1 MNWWARGLGGCF
13 RSLSVATHC
22 CHYLGRFVFTDL
34 IVSWNPNGAG
44 VVEAANWSMG
54 FGEGSYF
61 GSDGRS
67 SGCGEIGML
76 VGAGV
81 VAEGFGEVWMEGVRD
96 FDSRRPQT
104 DGVILEE
111 VRDPNNC
118 PLGRLG
124 GELVETLHRLLDP
137 PEGVLL

>member
-1 MNWWARGLGGCF
+1 ML
-13 RSLSVATHC
+13 
-22 CHYLGRFVFTDL
+22 TDL
-34 IVSWNPNGAG
+34 IVSRNSNGAG
-44 VVEAANWSMG
+44 VVEGANWSMG

-61 GSDGRS
+61 GSGRRS

-81 VAEGFGEVWMEGVRD
+81 VAEGFDEVWIERVRD

-111 VRDPNNC
+111 VRDPKNC

-124 GELVETLHRLLDP
+124 ANWLGTLHRLLDP
-137 PEGVLL
+137 SEGFLL

>member
-1 MNWWARGLGGCF
+1 ML
-13 RSLSVATHC
+13 
-22 CHYLGRFVFTDL
+22 TDL
-34 IVSWNPNGAG
+34 IISRSPNGAD
-44 VVEAANWSMG
+44 VVEGANWSMG

-61 GSDGRS
+61 GSGRRS
-67 SGCGEIGML
+67 SGCREIGML

-111 VRDPNNC
+111 KRDPNNC

-137 PEGVLL
+137 SEGFLL